1 LSHGRIRFSDAVP
14 VGRDRRDLRRRFRRT
29 ARAVR
34 AERRAE
40 MAALLQRLSS
50 GGVLLADITTDTLTG
65 DGVIEFLDG
74 TRLHFTTH
82 RNGLTMAYLSQWCQ
96 ASPVPLRLVRA
107 EPSFTRR
114 WFRLWFAADGR
125 RPKEVVAE
133 VSAVS

>member
-1 LSHGRIRFSDAVP
+1 MGHGRIRFSDAVP
-14 VGRDRRDLRRRFRRT
+14 VGRDRRDLRRGFRRT
-29 ARAVR
+29 AHAVR

-40 MAALLQRLSS
+40 MSALLQRLSS
-50 GGVLLADITTDTLTG
+50 GGMLLADITTDPLTG

-74 TRLHFTTH
+74 TRLHFATH
-82 RNGLTMAYLSQWCQ
+82 RNGLTMAYLSQWYR
-96 ASPVPLRLVRA
+96 ASPAPLRLVRA